1 MDEDGL
7 ISPSTCTER
16 SNLYIHQSSL
26 RPSLPH
32 SLLLLL
38 SLSLYYSHPEI
49 SRDSDEKY
57 VIATCSIAIVLSFFT
72 LCSYLINTDKLVGG
86 LLEATVG
93 TMVFALWCGA
103 QSLIQNPNNNL
114 AIEMDEFFV
123 THRIRNTNLYFF
135 SWAAFLSSAYVLT
148 SIVQQYRLVDVT
160 NFPSNLVRWYL
171 FLISSVVVFGTSSK
185 LKPLT
190 CGPDDTSTS
199 GGRVID
205 FDFDFG
211 NRDLSLLCRTTK
223 YAICLGVVS
232 AGLALIPIIWSHLAK
247 MNIIVEMIV
256 SVIVTVFYCVG
267 AAYVTDSSGP
277 GSNVGNLYFSTWFGF
292 GLAILLTF
300 SCIKE
305 LVAPE
310 HLVEESQHPSEVRKP
325 AADSGGGGDGEGEG
339 NEGKSSEPHHH
350 EGQEEQL

>member
-1 MDEDGL
+1 L

-135 SWAAFLSSAYVLT
+135 SWTAFLSSAYVLT

-325 AADSGGGGDGEGEG
+325 AAESGGGGDGEGEGEG